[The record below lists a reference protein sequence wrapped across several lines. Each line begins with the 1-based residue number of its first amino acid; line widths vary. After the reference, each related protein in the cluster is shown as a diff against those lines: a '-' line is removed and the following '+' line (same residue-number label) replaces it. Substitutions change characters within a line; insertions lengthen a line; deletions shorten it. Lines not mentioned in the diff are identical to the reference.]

1 MPWSRCSVTTLG
13 KSRDEF
19 LQFLALLTV
28 AALHLHLALSIV
40 FWKLLRMTFT
50 PSLSSAH
57 YPLHCDIHCD
67 FMGAAIPHA
76 PHPAGKTSNKELSHP
91 PVIGSPSA
99 ALQISSSPRCGSSD
113 PWGLQLLL
121 RLIHRITIS
130 AVGFL
135 KSTFMSRKVMA
146 NDRCHYELLG

>member
-1 MPWSRCSVTTLG
+1 MFCHSVR
-13 KSRDEF
+13 KSHDEF

-40 FWKLLRMTFT
+40 SGKPLQVAFT

-57 YPLHCDIHCD
+57 HPLHCDIHCG
-67 FMGAAIPHA
+67 FMGTAIPHA

-91 PVIGSPSA
+91 PGNWQSLCCSP
-99 ALQISSSPRCGSSD
+99 ISRSPGCGSSD
-113 PWGLQLLL
+113 PQGHPAPPI
-121 RLIHRITIS
+121 RLIHRIAIS

-135 KSTFMSRKVMA
+135 KSIFMSRKVMA
-146 NDRCHYELLG
+146 NDRFHYELLG